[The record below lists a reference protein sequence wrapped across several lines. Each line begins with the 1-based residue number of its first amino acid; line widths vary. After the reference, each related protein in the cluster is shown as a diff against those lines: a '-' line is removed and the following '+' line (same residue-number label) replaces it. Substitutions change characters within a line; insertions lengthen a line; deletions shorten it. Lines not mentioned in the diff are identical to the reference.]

1 MFSSL
6 ITKIDLD
13 KGFDQVMK
21 QIIAKT
27 YKGISADELDK
38 IIKNLLI
45 NFHPEDEIEIEHR
58 EYVDCSYVV
67 IDKIKDHSH
76 LRVIK

>member
-1 MFSSL
+1 
-6 ITKIDLD
+6 
-13 KGFDQVMK
+13 MK

-27 YKGISADELDK
+27 YKGVSADELDK

-45 NFHPEDEIEIEHR
+45 NFHPEDEIEIEHK
-58 EYVDCSYVV
+58 EDGDSSYVV

>member
-1 MFSSL
+1 
-6 ITKIDLD
+6 
-13 KGFDQVMK
+13 MK

-27 YKGISADELDK
+27 YKGISVDKLDK

-45 NFHPEDEIEIEHR
+45 NFHPEDEIEIEHK
-58 EYVDCSYVV
+58 EDGDSSYVV

>member
-1 MFSSL
+1 
-6 ITKIDLD
+6 
-13 KGFDQVMK
+13 MK

-27 YKGISADELDK
+27 YKGISVYELDK

-45 NFHPEDEIEIEHR
+45 NFHPEDEIEIEHK
-58 EYVDCSYVV
+58 EDGDSSYVV

>member
-1 MFSSL
+1 
-6 ITKIDLD
+6 
-13 KGFDQVMK
+13 MK

-27 YKGISADELDK
+27 YKGISVYELDK

-45 NFHPEDEIEIEHR
+45 NFHPEDEIEIENR
-58 EYVDCSYVV
+58 EYVDCSYIV
-67 IDKIKDHSH
+67 IDKIKDCSH

>member
-1 MFSSL
+1 
-6 ITKIDLD
+6 
-13 KGFDQVMK
+13 MK
-21 QIIAKT
+21 QVIAKT
-27 YKGISADELDK
+27 HKDISVDELDK

-67 IDKIKDHSH
+67 IDRVKDYSH
-76 LRVIK
+76 LKVIK